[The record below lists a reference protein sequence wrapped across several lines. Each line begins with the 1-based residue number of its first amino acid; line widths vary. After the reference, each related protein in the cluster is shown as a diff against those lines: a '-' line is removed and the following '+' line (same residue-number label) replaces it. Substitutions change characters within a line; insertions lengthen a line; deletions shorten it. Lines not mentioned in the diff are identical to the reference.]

1 MILLKCLV
9 LSPVDEVC
17 VLDRGNWMSVT
28 KKKKKHSKTKK
39 DVRKQA
45 NNEAHPV
52 VRHCLVCPQNVKP
65 HSIFRTSSSGDTKHE
80 PVDPQKKNGL
90 Q

>member
-17 VLDRGNWMSVT
+17 VLDRDWMSVT
-28 KKKKKHSKTKK
+28 KEEKTQQDKK
-39 DVRKQA
+39 DVRQQA

-52 VRHCLVCPQNVKP
+52 VYVVASFALKALN
-65 HSIFRTSSSGDTKHE
+65 RTPFSGHR
-80 PVDPQKKNGL
+80 L
-90 Q
+90 